1 MIQMNLFTK
10 QEQTQWIEN
19 QLMVAR
25 EKDGGRDTSGVWDRH
40 KHTGILKM
48 DNQQGPT
55 VLHMEQCSML
65 CGSLDGRGVWERL
78 DTWICMAEPRHCSPE
93 NITLLIGYTPIQ
105 NKHFFLIVQVLI
117 QVHRSIA
124 VLMDAAEVLY
134 SVTQNITR
142 FVLKWQNL
150 TQLTFTSKAI
160 K

>member
-1 MIQMNLFTK
+1 
-10 QEQTQWIEN
+10 
-19 QLMVAR
+19 
-25 EKDGGRDTSGVWDRH
+25 
-40 KHTGILKM
+40 
-48 DNQQGPT
+48 
-55 VLHMEQCSML
+55 
-65 CGSLDGRGVWERL
+65 
-78 DTWICMAEPRHCSPE
+78 MAEPRHCSPE